1 MSDQMTL
8 TRSPWGIGW
17 SLLAPAIGTQPNG
30 PAATEAPYQN
40 GPAGVQDQP
49 FDPTGGLPAINPK
62 SFKSRIG
69 AALQGFGSQL
79 NPYAGGAE
87 SFLSGL
93 TGAYGNTQA
102 ALLANAQQ
110 PYTVGRQLA
119 QDRYTDQHNA
129 ATLGLEGAQ
138 MDYYHHLAN
147 PAPVAPKRIEIDNPG
162 QRPGYIDAA
171 TNVFHPYLDAAG
183 QPLPVRPFPPSA
195 SLDGATSPH
204 QVATERKDVR
214 SQRAGIATGL
224 RANANDLLGGLPFK
238 GQMLSDMQT
247 ASDSADYQTGHRMRD
262 QAAWLAS
269 HPPTTAQ
276 VDSMRA
282 GTLDLDNSPFAGG
295 VPASRQA
302 PSGPQVA
309 PEVRAAQLQSQGL
322 NADAIKRQM
331 AREGYRIAGYP
342 AP

>member
-204 QVATERKDVR
+204 QVATERGQVR
-214 SQRAGIATGL
+214 SQRNQAITGL
-224 RANANDLLGGLPFK
+224 RATANDVLKSPQFSGLGLGGAT
-238 GQMLSDMQT
+238 T
-247 ASDSADYQTGHRMRD
+247 AADTNDYQTAQTERARA
-262 QAAWLAS
+262 QWLAE
-269 HPPTTAQ
+269 HPLTRAQ
-276 VDSMRA
+276 VDSVR
-282 GTLDLDNSPFAGG
+282 GGLLDVDNSPKT
-295 VPASRQA
+295 PADWVADVRRDHPDWSPA
-302 PSGPQVA
+302 QVA
-309 PEVRAAQLQSQGL
+309 GEARRRAGQ
-322 NADAIKRQM
+322 
-331 AREGYRIAGYP
+331 
-342 AP
+342 